1 MSNLEISFVNP
12 AEDTP
17 SKTLSLT
24 HFKVRIT
31 WEQWILN
38 SIFDN
43 GVTDK
48 ELQCH
53 LNAFR

>member
-12 AEDTP
+12 AEVAP

-53 LNAFR
+53 FKRF

>member
-12 AEDTP
+12 AEDAL

-24 HFKVRIT
+24 HLKVPIT

-48 ELQCH
+48 ELH
-53 LNAFR
+53 SHFKVFR

>member
-12 AEDTP
+12 AEEAP
-17 SKTLSLT
+17 SKALSFT

-48 ELQCH
+48 ELHCH
-53 LNAFR
+53 LNVFR

>member
-12 AEDTP
+12 AEDAL

-24 HFKVRIT
+24 HLKVRIT

-48 ELQCH
+48 ELH
-53 LNAFR
+53 SHFKVFR